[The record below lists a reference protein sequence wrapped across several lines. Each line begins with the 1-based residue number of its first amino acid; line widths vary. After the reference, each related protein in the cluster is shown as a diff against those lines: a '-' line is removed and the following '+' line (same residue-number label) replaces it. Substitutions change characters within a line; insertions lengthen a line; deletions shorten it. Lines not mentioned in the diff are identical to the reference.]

1 MDGGKVMV
9 STGFESWGVR
19 LESTLSITMQ
29 KEFYLLFG
37 GVIKLSER
45 REYLPTLRRSIL
57 VIDKE
62 YWDTNTR
69 EVYKIELTIIDLI
82 KLMAE
87 SVKKRENKLFII
99 VQMQNQK
106 KEERDC
112 FYEIKKENGK
122 AYIKEE
128 KKGLRKLIKR
138 IFKKVICL

>member
-1 MDGGKVMV
+1 MV

>member
-1 MDGGKVMV
+1 MV

-45 REYLPTLRRSIL
+45 REYLPTLRQSIL

-62 YWDTNTR
+62 YWDINTR

>member
-9 STGFESWGVR
+9 STGFESLGVR